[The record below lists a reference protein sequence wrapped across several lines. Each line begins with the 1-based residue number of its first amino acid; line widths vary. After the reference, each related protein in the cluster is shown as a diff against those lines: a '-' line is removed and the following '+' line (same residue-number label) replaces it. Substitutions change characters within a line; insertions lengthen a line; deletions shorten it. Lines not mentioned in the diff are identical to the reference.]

1 MSAGKAPAGIF
12 AGGSS
17 ILPIASQGD
26 DREGKR
32 GFSSFEPGAISKV
45 SVLRRKLQFEPLA
58 GLLAQ
63 RFACQP
69 ISFPDCFIEWCFRPS
84 IFVYSGGTAPVF
96 LRTSLLSPQW
106 APWVSSKG
114 TTRHDR
120 KVSE

>member
-26 DREGKR
+26 AREGKR

-63 RFACQP
+63 RLASLP
-69 ISFPDCFIEWCFRPS
+69 ISFPDCFIEWYSRPN

-106 APWVSSKG
+106 APWVNFKG
-114 TTRHDR
+114 TMQHGQ
-120 KVSE
+120 KA